1 MMKLLARCA
10 FLLVTVLWG
19 SFYAVAKGALAHSD
33 PIIFTFFEALT
44 LVPLALILLF
54 MHRKRLTLAIVK
66 RGILQGSCLC
76 IATLTITVS
85 ENFTSATTTAFFPS
99 TGGIFAAVI
108 MAMVLRRSLG
118 KAVWIAGGLSGVG
131 ILLMFRGS
139 LSGAELRGEVIALL
153 GALLFTIYLFLVEQD
168 AQHQDQPF
176 WALLGVEHL
185 SFALWIT
192 LFALL
197 FGDWHRF
204 HPVLAHDLPVVLY
217 VALACTFLPV
227 VLTHFALRFLDP
239 LETGFLSILEPL
251 WGILIAHLVLG
262 EVVPLSMYIGGGFI
276 LTGAVVQQ
284 AATSEALAVAQRV
297 MVLLLQ
303 RIKDTSTTLKQ
314 WVHLGTLVAAQ
325 IINNGLFLVIRL
337 SLFLGNFQR
346 DGAWKAYL
354 IALHGERRQTFQA
367 LSQAI
372 LRFPHVSFQYLYQ
385 ASSFFMIVFSS
396 LPASFQ
402 FRQRGVFASQDTPFT
417 LFDWHLWK
425 CWHDDTHQRWSQ
437 HTVHA
442 YRFSGTGIDFPWLV
456 ASRQPFRWRQLSHH
470 GMQTKRVHTL
480 QFPQYARG
488 HLTGIWC
495 TAPPNGL

>member
-44 LVPLALILLF
+44 LLPLALILLIL
-54 MHRKRLTLAIVK
+54 HRKRLTLALLK
-66 RGILQGSCLC
+66 RGVLLGSCLC

-99 TGGIFAAVI
+99 TGGIFATVI
-108 MAMVLRRSLG
+108 MATVFRRSLG
-118 KAVWIAGGLSGVG
+118 KAIWIAGGLSGVG

-139 LSGAELRGEVIALL
+139 LSTTELRGEIIALL
-153 GALLFTIYLFLVEQD
+153 GALLFTVYLFLVEQD

-176 WALLGVEHL
+176 WALLGIEHL
-185 SFALWIT
+185 CLGLWMT

-227 VLTHFALRFLDP
+227 VLTHFAHRFLDP
-239 LETGFLSILEPL
+239 LETGFISILEPL
-251 WGILIAHLVLG
+251 WGILIAHLALG

-276 LTGAVVQQ
+276 LMGAVVQQ
-284 AATSEALAVAQRV
+284 ATSGEAFAVAQTL
-297 MVLLLQ
+297 MVLLHQ

-314 WVHLGTLVAAQ
+314 WGHLGVLAAAQ
-325 IINNGLFLVIRL
+325 LLNNSLFLVIRL
-337 SLFLGNFQR
+337 NLFLGSALG
-346 DGAWKAYL
+346 DGACKVYL
-354 IALHGERRQTFQA
+354 ITLGGERQRTF
-367 LSQAI
+367 QAI
-372 LRFPHVSFQYLYQ
+372 LRFPHFSFQYLYQ
-385 ASSFFMIVFSS
+385 TCSLFVIVFFF
-396 LPASFQ
+396 LPASSQ
-402 FRQRGVFASQDTPFT
+402 FGQRGFFAFQDTPFT
-417 LFDWHLWK
+417 RFDWRN
-425 CWHDDTHQRWSQ
+425 DAHQRWSQ
-437 HTVHA
+437 NHTHA
-442 YRFSGTGIDFPWLV
+442 YPFTATGIDFSWLV
-456 ASRQPFRWRQLSHH
+456 ASKQSFRWQQLSHH
-470 GMQTKRVHTL
+470 GMQTRRIHTS
-480 QFPQYARG
+480 QFPQHARG

-495 TAPPNGL
+495 TAPPNGR